1 MPTYKGVCEEHGE
14 GDYFLSMQG
23 YMENGLK
30 CGECGKE
37 ARTVI
42 QPVRTI
48 GPSFDRP
55 LVLDQIGKTFTSKSE
70 ADAYFKAHPGR
81 AIVAKN
87 DSGFVKLRDTARE
100 KAETKARAQGFRDLD
115 AKKNHMRKEENIKK
129 QISVGNG
136 KIQVSSI

>member
-1 MPTYKGVCEEHGE
+1 MPTYKGVCPEHGE
-14 GDYFLSMQG
+14 QSYFLSMQG

-30 CGECGKE
+30 CEVCGEE

-48 GPSFDRP
+48 GPSFDHP
-55 LVLDQIGKTFTSKSE
+55 LVIDQIGKTFTSKSE

-87 DSGFVKLRDTARE
+87 DSAFVKLRDSARE
-100 KAETKARAQGFRDLD
+100 KAETKARKQGFRDLD
-115 AKKNHMRKEENIKK
+115 AKKSHIRKEENIKK

-136 KIQVSSI
+136 KIQVSST

>member
-1 MPTYKGVCEEHGE
+1 MPTYKGICAEHGE
-14 GDYFLSMQG
+14 QKFFLTMRG
-23 YMENGLK
+23 YMEDGLK
-30 CGECGKE
+30 CGHCGKE

-48 GPSFDRP
+48 GPSSDHP

-87 DSGFVKLRDTARE
+87 DTEFVKLRDHARE
-100 KAETKARAQGFRDLD
+100 KAETKAQAQGFRDLA
-115 AKKNHMRKEENIKK
+115 AKRSHAKKEENIKK

-136 KIQVSSI
+136 KIQVSTT